1 MKEKSHN
8 IGDLVVRLF
17 NNRPFWK
24 MVGVITEVN
33 WSEMRQTFYHKVAW
47 FDPQLVSHTSWKH
60 EELKLI
66 HEVNDEER

>member
-1 MKEKSHN
+1 VH
-8 IGDLVVRLF
+8 
-17 NNRPFWK
+17 
-24 MVGVITEVN
+24 